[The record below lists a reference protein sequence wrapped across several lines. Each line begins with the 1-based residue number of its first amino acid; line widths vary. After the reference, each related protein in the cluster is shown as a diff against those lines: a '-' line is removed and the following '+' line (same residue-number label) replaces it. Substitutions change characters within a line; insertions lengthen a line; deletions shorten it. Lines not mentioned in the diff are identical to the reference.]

1 MISYLI
7 LISGIALVLFG
18 ADRLTEGASSL
29 AKRFKVSDMVIG
41 LTVVAFGTSM
51 PEFVVSLLSRLT
63 AVAV

>member
-41 LTVVAFGTSM
+41 LTVVAS
-51 PEFVVSLLSRLT
+51 VHQCLSLWFLCCLD
-63 AVAV
+63 